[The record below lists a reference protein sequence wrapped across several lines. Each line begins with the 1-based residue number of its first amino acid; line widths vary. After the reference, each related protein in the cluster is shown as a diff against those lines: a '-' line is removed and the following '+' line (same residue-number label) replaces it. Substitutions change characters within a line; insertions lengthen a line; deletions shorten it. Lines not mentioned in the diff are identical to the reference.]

1 MRLRRGILALPLV
14 GGLTRALARA
24 VLGTGRPARM
34 TPVPAPFIV
43 GVGRSGTTLL
53 RMMLDAHSDLAIP
66 PETGFLPEVAALTE
80 TGNALRQAFFH
91 SVTSMSTFEDSQ
103 LSPASLEAAL
113 AEIDPFDLSD
123 GLRCFYRL
131 YAARFTKRRWGDK
144 TPMYGQYLDV
154 IERLL
159 PEARFIH
166 LIRDGRDVTCSVRH
180 LWFAPGSTIEAIAL
194 HWRHNVLGCRHLGQA
209 MRYYME
215 VRYETLVREPWLT
228 LGEVCCFLDLDF
240 DPAMRRYHERSA
252 ARLTEHLTRKN
263 PDGSILITHA
273 QRVHNQRFVMRAPTQ
288 ERVGRWQEEL
298 SPPEQARF
306 AAAAGDALAELGY
319 T

>member
-1 MRLRRGILALPLV
+1 
-14 GGLTRALARA
+14 
-24 VLGTGRPARM
+24 M
-34 TPVPAPFIV
+34 TPVPVPFIV

-53 RMMLDAHSDLAIP
+53 RMMLDAHPDLAIP
-66 PETGFLPEVAALTE
+66 PETGFLPEIAALTD

-103 LSPASLEAAL
+103 LSPASLEGAL
-113 AEIDPFDLSD
+113 AEIDPFDLAN

-131 YAARFTKRRWGDK
+131 YAARFAKRRWGDK
-144 TPMYGQYLDV
+144 TPMYGQHLDV

-194 HWRHNVLGCRHLGQA
+194 HWRHNVLRCRLLGQA
-209 MRYYME
+209 VRYYME
-215 VRYETLVREPWLT
+215 VRYEALVREPWLT
-228 LGEVCCFLDLDF
+228 LGEVCRFIELDF

-252 ARLTEHLTRKN
+252 TRLTEHLTRKN

-273 QRVHNQRFVMRAPTQ
+273 QRVHNQRFVMRPPTL

-298 SPPEQARF
+298 SPSEQARF
-306 AAAAGDALAELGY
+306 ASAAGDVLAELGY